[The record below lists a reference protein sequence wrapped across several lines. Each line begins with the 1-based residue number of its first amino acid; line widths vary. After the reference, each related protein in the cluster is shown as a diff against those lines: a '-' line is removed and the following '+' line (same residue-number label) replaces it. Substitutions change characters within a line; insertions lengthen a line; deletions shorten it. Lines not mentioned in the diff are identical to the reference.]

1 MAPVPVNPLT
11 GQGPVPSGPVV
22 AVKIDDTASSRPS
35 RGVDRADV
43 IYVEEVEGGLTRMI
57 GVFTTYPTVRS
68 VRSMRPMDAELLWNY
83 GNLVYVAT
91 GGGGS
96 GPATLAGSPFSR
108 VIMDDGAAGFARDRS
123 HPAPYNVNAD
133 LQLIASRTKGAR
145 AHNVGFTWAASD
157 PRVAKAP
164 ADAAVSTRVGNTP
177 MTFTWDAGAKT
188 YVRTINGRR
197 LNTAEGRPIAQ
208 PNVLV
213 QMCDGYTDRS
223 DIDPIGNPSRYT
235 KTVGSGPF
243 VLYRDG
249 KRLTGTWKRPT
260 PGAPTSYVDASGK
273 PLPLAPGGAFV
284 LLARKG
290 TPAS

>member
-1 MAPVPVNPLT
+1 M
-11 GQGPVPSGPVV
+11 
-22 AVKIDDTASSRPS
+22 
-35 RGVDRADV
+35 
-43 IYVEEVEGGLTRMI
+43 
-57 GVFTTYPTVRS
+57 
-68 VRSMRPMDAELLWNY
+68 
-83 GNLVYVAT
+83 
-91 GGGGS
+91 
-96 GPATLAGSPFSR
+96 
-108 VIMDDGAAGFARDRS
+108 
-123 HPAPYNVNAD
+123 
-133 LQLIASRTKGAR
+133 
-145 AHNVGFTWAASD
+145 
-157 PRVAKAP
+157 
-164 ADAAVSTRVGNTP
+164 STRVGNTP